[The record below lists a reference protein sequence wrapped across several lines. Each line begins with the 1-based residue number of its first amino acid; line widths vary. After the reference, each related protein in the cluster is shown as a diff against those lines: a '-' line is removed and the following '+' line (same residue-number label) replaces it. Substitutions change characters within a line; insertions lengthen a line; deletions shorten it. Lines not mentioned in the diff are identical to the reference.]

1 MNKEKYIEDLSD
13 IKNIMSKS
21 SRFISLGGMSGIAA
35 GVVSLIAAYAAYIT
49 VYEGQNYLGYRK
61 VVLTDKTLITLILI
75 AAITIILTTVLGIY
89 FTAKSAKNND
99 ENVWDDQVKRLVMS
113 LAIPLVTGGLLC
125 LILLFKG
132 YVGMLAPLTLI
143 FYGLGLVNASKYTH
157 EELRSLGI
165 IEVALGLIGMQ
176 FVGYGLLLWAEG
188 FGILHIVYGIIMK
201 QRYGS

>member
-176 FVGYGLLLWAEG
+176 FVGYGLLLWAVG

>member
-35 GVVSLIAAYAAYIT
+35 GVVSLVAAYAAYIT

-61 VVLTDKTLITLILI
+61 VVLADKTVITLILI

-113 LAIPLVTGGLLC
+113 LAIPLVSGGLLC

-157 EELRSLGI
+157 DELRSLGI

-176 FVGYGLLLWAEG
+176 FVGYGLLLWAVG
-188 FGILHIVYGIIMK
+188 FGVLHIVYGIIMK